1 MLHISMASLNQ
12 RKPIGGAGK
21 HRVVGSVSGLA
32 DGGCGAAGSGPCVKS
47 SKCPKSFRVGTLNV
61 GTIKGKASE
70 VVETVSRRRVDL
82 CCLQETRWK
91 MEGIKQIVG
100 KESHYKLFWSGNEDG
115 TGGVGVLL
123 AEEWWEKVFE
133 VVRVSDRIQDHSHS
147 YDHWQ
152 DSVCVCKC
160 VYTSSK
166 P

>member
-1 MLHISMASLNQ
+1 MTNQ
-12 RKPIGGAGK
+12 RKRLGCAGN

-32 DGGCGAAGSGPCVKS
+32 ARGCGAAGSGPSGES

-61 GTIKGKASE
+61 GTMKQKASE

-91 MEGIKQIVG
+91 MEGVKQIVG
-100 KESHYKLFWSGNEDG
+100 KDSRFKLFLVWKWQGHWWSWSSSGRRMVGEG
-115 TGGVGVLL
+115 VWGGPSL
-123 AEEWWEKVFE
+123 W
-133 VVRVSDRIQDHSHS
+133 QDHSHS

-152 DSVCVCKC
+152 DSVCVCVC
-160 VYTSSK
+160 TSSK